1 MLLNSSASCIPV
13 FNNKF
18 ALFFL
23 DTILCDKAC
32 QWLVA
37 GRWFSPGPPV
47 STTNKTNRHDIA
59 KILLKVALNECRT
72 FRPRTFRPWTFWL
85 RFFAKVDVSAKQYL
99 VVIYMLGFFFIRSC
113 SPIANILYIVVG
125 FFFLSLGVRWGGM
138 GREGPWGP
146 RLYYLFQDL
155 F

>member
-1 MLLNSSASCIPV
+1 
-13 FNNKF
+13 
-18 ALFFL
+18 
-23 DTILCDKAC
+23 
-32 QWLVA
+32 VA

-125 FFFLSLGVRWGGM
+125 FFFFLWG
-138 GREGPWGP
+138 
-146 RLYYLFQDL
+146 
-155 F
+155 